1 MFQIGELAKR
11 CGVSTDTL
19 RFYEKNALISPA
31 GRSDSGYRLYD
42 EENQKQVSF
51 ILKAKELGLS
61 LEEIKE
67 LLEIRLEATE
77 HSCAEVKSI
86 TSAKLALIDEKIAE
100 LTRIRSALKK
110 SMMPA
115 AVIGMTTPA
124 IAPFWQRWKVY
135 RPSQAAPRMPLLS
148 PYFACAKRICA
159 VSENT

>member
-67 LLEIRLEATE
+67 LLGIRLEATE

-86 TSAKLALIDEKIAE
+86 TSAKLALIDEKISE

-110 SMMPA
+110 INDACCGHRDDDASHCSILA
-115 AVIGMTTPA
+115 A
-124 IAPFWQRWKVY
+124 
-135 RPSQAAPRMPLLS
+135 L
-148 PYFACAKRICA
+148 
-159 VSENT
+159 E

>member
-110 SMMPA
+110 INDACCGHRDDDASHCSILA
-115 AVIGMTTPA
+115 A
-124 IAPFWQRWKVY
+124 
-135 RPSQAAPRMPLLS
+135 L
-148 PYFACAKRICA
+148 
-159 VSENT
+159 E

>member
-1 MFQIGELAKR
+1 MFQIGEIAKR

-110 SMMPA
+110 INDACCGHRDDDASHCSILA
-115 AVIGMTTPA
+115 ALE
-124 IAPFWQRWKVY
+124 
-135 RPSQAAPRMPLLS
+135 SL
-148 PYFACAKRICA
+148 
-159 VSENT
+159 

>member
-51 ILKAKELGLS
+51 LLKAKELGLS

-110 SMMPA
+110 INDACCGHRDDDASHCSILA
-115 AVIGMTTPA
+115 A
-124 IAPFWQRWKVY
+124 
-135 RPSQAAPRMPLLS
+135 L
-148 PYFACAKRICA
+148 
-159 VSENT
+159 E

>member
-1 MFQIGELAKR
+1 M
-11 CGVSTDTL
+11 
-19 RFYEKNALISPA
+19 
-31 GRSDSGYRLYD
+31 
-42 EENQKQVSF
+42 SF

-110 SMMPA
+110 INDACCGHRDDDASHCSILA
-115 AVIGMTTPA
+115 A
-124 IAPFWQRWKVY
+124 
-135 RPSQAAPRMPLLS
+135 L
-148 PYFACAKRICA
+148 
-159 VSENT
+159 E